1 MRRNSIAPHLAGVMG
16 LVRFC
21 KEGVLKKKGQKGHVY
36 YMKDTWPNNYYFL
49 LGDLIWTCILS

>member
-1 MRRNSIAPHLAGVMG
+1 MLRNSIAPHLAGVMG
-16 LVRFC
+16 LGCFY

-49 LGDLIWTCILS
+49 LGDLIWTCVLS